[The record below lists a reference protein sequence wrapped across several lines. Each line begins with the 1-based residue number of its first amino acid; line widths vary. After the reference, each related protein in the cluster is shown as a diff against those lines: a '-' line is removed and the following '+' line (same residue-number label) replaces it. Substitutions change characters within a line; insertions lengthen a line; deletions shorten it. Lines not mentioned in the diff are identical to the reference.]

1 MHPTGSSGFQR
12 PMTLQQIVEPI
23 SPVGRAFALV
33 VQVLILLS
41 LVAFSVETLPT
52 ISDQT
57 RLYLYYFEVF
67 SVAFFTIEYILRT
80 IAARPTR
87 SYIFSFLGI
96 VDLLAILPF
105 YITSGVDL
113 RSIRILRMFRLIRI
127 FKLVRYSDA
136 MQRFAA
142 SFRLIR
148 SELMLFMFACLA
160 LLFVASV
167 GIYHFEGE
175 AQPETFGSVFHCM
188 WWAVETLTTV
198 GYGDVF
204 PITIGGRVFTAAIVF
219 IGLGIV
225 AVPAGLI
232 AGALSQTIAREE
244 REAIRNQKTGKG
256 RTGP

>member
-1 MHPTGSSGFQR
+1 M
-12 PMTLQQIVEPI
+12 
-23 SPVGRAFALV
+23 V

-41 LVAFSVETLPT
+41 LVAFSIETLPT
-52 ISDQT
+52 ISEQT
-57 RLYLYYFEVF
+57 RSYLYYFEVF
-67 SVAFFTIEYILRT
+67 SVTFFTIEYVLRT
-80 IAARPTR
+80 IAARPVR
-87 SYIFSFLGI
+87 SYVFSFLGI

-136 MQRFAA
+136 VQRFAT
-142 SFRLIR
+142 SFKLIR
-148 SELMLFMFACLA
+148 SELALFLFACLV

-167 GIYHFEGE
+167 GIYHFESE

-204 PITIGGRVFTAAIVF
+204 PITVGGRIFTAAIVF

-225 AVPAGLI
+225 AVPAGLL
-232 AGALSQTIAREE
+232 AGALSQTIAKEE
-244 REAIRNQKTGKG
+244 RERSSEPKAGKRPLG
-256 RTGP
+256 L